1 MSKGGDGG
9 WPHPGEVSLRV
20 SLRSHGEQGVAGE
33 GVRGARVRRAYREA
47 FRADG
52 NGLKPQAER
61 CRELRRVLRGVG
73 VARWVPKDPWV
84 LVRGWTGALIKAR
97 DQ

>member
-1 MSKGGDGG
+1 MNRAHAAEHKCGQ
-9 WPHPGEVSLRV
+9 EVTTW
-20 SLRSHGEQGVAGE
+20 
-33 GVRGARVRRAYREA
+33 RAYREA

-52 NGLKPQAER
+52 NGLKRQAER